1 MTGGLYYNKNSLPNF
16 IREAVFVYLLHVL
29 LQSPL
34 ALQLLLQLS
43 KHVGLVH
50 DFAHLVQWFILLLQ
64 QGVLANEIL
73 NMVNSITV
81 VMKRN
86 FFMIFNLNF

>member
-1 MTGGLYYNKNSLPNF
+1 
-16 IREAVFVYLLHVL
+16 LLQVL
-29 LQSPL
+29 LQSPE
-34 ALQLLLQLS
+34 ALHDLLQLS

-73 NMVNSITV
+73 NIVNSITV

-86 FFMIFNLNF
+86 FFMVLNLNINKELPF